1 MCAGSGTA
9 GAGSH
14 LQQKLSYF
22 LKIIS
27 APVEELFFILFCFFL
42 EIMNLYFHLTGPAR
56 TRPFLEEDLAGGDE
70 GLLAAAVD
78 LGMLC

>member
-1 MCAGSGTA
+1 MCVGSGTA

-14 LQQKLSYF
+14 LKYKPYYF
-22 LKIIS
+22 II
-27 APVEELFFILFCFFL
+27 IYFFL
-42 EIMNLYFHLTGPAR
+42 RRMYLYLYFHLTGPAR

-78 LGMLC
+78 LGDVLF